1 MPMRGQTMHTEQP
14 ITGTTVLEPVITVRD
29 LTIALPK
36 SADRSHAVENLS
48 FTVHA
53 GETLCI
59 VGESGSGKSVTS
71 LAIMGLLDREMRVT
85 SGEVSFE
92 GRDILKLDAKT
103 RRDIV
108 GRRIALIFQEP
119 IASLNPVYRVGDQ
132 IAEVFRIHARLDRQS
147 IRERVIALLGEVHLP
162 EPEKIYNAYPH
173 QLSGGQCQ
181 RVVIAMALAL
191 EPAVLIA
198 DEPTTAL
205 DVTTQAQILHLIH
218 ELQQKHRTAVIFI
231 THDFGVVKDIA
242 DHVAVMEKGHMVENG
257 PADSV
262 LHHPREPYT
271 RALLA
276 AVPRLNPRDARP
288 NSQPLVMEAR
298 NLRKTFHS
306 SGRKLTALDDVSLSL
321 RRGET
326 VGLVGES
333 GSGKST
339 FARAVIRLIET
350 DSGVIRINGQ
360 DIARLEGQTL
370 RHLRKSVQIV
380 FQDPYSSLDP
390 RQAVGSIIA
399 EGPIIHGMPVAN
411 AHKRA
416 RDLLEAVGL
425 KPDAALRYPREFSG
439 GQRQR
444 ICIARALALE
454 PDLLIADESVSALDV
469 SVQAQILDLLDRMQ
483 QRLGFGMIFITHD
496 LRVASSIC
504 DRIAVM
510 QRGRLLEIAPPSQLF
525 SQPEHEYTAR
535 LLSAVPGRFDA
546 PAA

>member
-1 MPMRGQTMHTEQP
+1 MHTEQP
-14 ITGTTVLEPVITVRD
+14 ITGTTVPEPVITVRD

-36 SADRSHAVENLS
+36 AADRSHAVENLS

-276 AVPRLNPRDARP
+276 AVPKLNPRDARP
-288 NSQPLVMEAR
+288 NSQPLVMEAQ

-350 DSGVIRINGQ
+350 DSGEIRINGQ
-360 DIARLEGQTL
+360 DIARLEGRTL

-425 KPDAALRYPREFSG
+425 KADAALRYPREFSG

-525 SQPEHEYTAR
+525 SHPEHEYTAR
-535 LLSAVPGRFDA
+535 LLSAVPGRFDD